1 MRLVVRESTYK
12 HDPLLINSLAAFNF
26 RPPISA
32 RVSWGTTRAHPALLA
47 MNVTTIVL
55 INGLWMTALSWEHWA
70 RHYGEKGYSVIAAN
84 WPGME
89 GDIEQLRRDPS
100 SFATLGLSDVV
111 DHYEQIIR
119 ELESPPLIIGYGFGG
134 LVTQILLDRGW
145 GAAGVAIASAPVKG
159 IARLPLS
166 VLKLAFSVLGK
177 SHSNKTASL
186 TAEQFHRAFANS
198 LTETESL
205 DAFKRYVVPAPN
217 RVLVQTAFANFTSH
231 TAATVNVRN
240 DTRAPL
246 LLVAGGKDRVVPNS
260 LVKANFDLYR
270 ESKSETDY
278 KEYPE
283 QTHFTILQE
292 TKVADYVLG
301 WALCRANG
309 SKLTAFPNQTDA
321 WSVKLSA

>member
-1 MRLVVRESTYK
+1 
-12 HDPLLINSLAAFNF
+12 
-26 RPPISA
+26 
-32 RVSWGTTRAHPALLA
+32 

-55 INGLWMTALSWEHWA
+55 IPGLCMTALCWEHWVK
-70 RHYGEKGYSVIAAN
+70 HYSDKGYCIVARS

-100 SFATLGLSDVV
+100 TFASLGMKDVV
-111 DHYEQIIR
+111 DHYEQIIHD
-119 ELESPPLIIGYGFGG
+119 LETPPIIIGYGTGG

-145 GAAGVAIASAPVKG
+145 GAAGAAIAGAPAKG

-166 VLKLAFSVLGK
+166 MLKLAFSVLGK

-186 TAEQFHRAFANS
+186 TAEQFHRAFANT

-205 DAFKRYVVPAPN
+205 NAFKRYGVPAPN
-217 RVLVQTAFANFTSH
+217 RVLLQTAFANFMSH
-231 TAATVNVRN
+231 TAATVNFRN

-246 LLVAGGKDRVVPNS
+246 LLVSGGKDRIVPSS

-270 ESKSETDY
+270 ESKAETDY

-283 QTHFTILQE
+283 QTHFTLLQE

-309 SKLTAFPNQTDA
+309 SKLTAFPNQTDP
-321 WSVKLSA
+321 WSVNLSA

>member
-1 MRLVVRESTYK
+1 
-12 HDPLLINSLAAFNF
+12 
-26 RPPISA
+26 
-32 RVSWGTTRAHPALLA
+32 

-70 RHYGEKGYSVIAAN
+70 RHYRDKGYCVIAAN

-100 SFATLGLSDVV
+100 SFASLGLKDLV

-119 ELESPPLIIGYGFGG
+119 ELETPPIIIGYGFGG
-134 LVTQILLDRGW
+134 LVAQILLDRGW
-145 GAAGVAIASAPVKG
+145 GAAGAAIASAPVRG

-166 VLKLAFSVLGK
+166 MLKLAFSVLGN
-177 SHSNKTASL
+177 SFNSRETISL
-186 TAEQFHRAFANS
+186 TPKQFHRAFTNS

-205 DAFKRYVVPAPN
+205 DAFKRYIVPAPY
-217 RVLVQTAFANFTSH
+217 RVLLQTAFANFISDS
-231 TAATVNVRN
+231 AATVNFRN

-246 LLVAGGKDRVVPNS
+246 LLLAGDKDRIVPRS
-260 LVKANFDLYR
+260 ILKANFELYR
-270 ESKSETDY
+270 ESKADSDY
-278 KEYPE
+278 KEFPD
-283 QTHFTILQE
+283 QTHFSLLRE

-309 SKLTAFPNQTDA
+309 SQLTAFPKQTDA
-321 WSVKLSA
+321 WSVQLSA